1 MPVRSR
7 CVIDEVPGLS
17 RVDYD
22 VSGQP
27 PATIE
32 RERSGDDW
40 RIAVV
45 LPTVWLDKESTPM
58 TLAEAIY
65 EHSKKLPED
74 AAREVLDFIEFL
86 EQRYATRTEETALID
101 ENRRRAALAQLAGIR
116 IDWGGKPIA
125 DREALHDHARD

>member
-1 MPVRSR
+1 LLK
-7 CVIDEVPGLS
+7 LS
-17 RVDYD
+17 R
-22 VSGQP
+22 SEQ
-27 PATIE
+27 AKAFAE
-32 RERSGDDW
+32 RALRALAGLAGALKVKYW